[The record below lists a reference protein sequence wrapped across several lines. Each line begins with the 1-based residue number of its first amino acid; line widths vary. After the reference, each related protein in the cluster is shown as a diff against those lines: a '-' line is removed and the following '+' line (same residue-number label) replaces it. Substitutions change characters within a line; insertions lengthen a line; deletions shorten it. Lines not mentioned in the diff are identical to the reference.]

1 MSATTATTIAMPVT
15 SIVTKQFENAALAV
29 SKQHIEVL
37 AKHYGFDFN
46 EALALLP
53 EVQVEVKKMERKSKA
68 AASSDATDS
77 STSSKEK
84 VKAIPL
90 PWMGLVN
97 PGCCQGIVFNYGLFN
112 QCQKKK
118 VADSLYCTACKK
130 DADAE
135 STGVP
140 KCGNVNARMAVGWQE
155 YKDSKGRSPTDYNK
169 VLHKLKTTLDAAI
182 EYAAT
187 QGRIIPE
194 CYTAAGEY
202 VAPVKGGK
210 AVVATADG
218 EASIASSTNK
228 GKKLTPEEKEKRAAD
243 RKAASE
249 AKAAAEADKKK
260 YTATAKSFADIGKT
274 LEEIMAEGVPQDI
287 AELAIKKHQ
296 DMLAKKAE
304 IAAKRALDKAT
315 KKAEPKAAKAV
326 EAQAVASVVQTQ
338 TVAAASAV
346 PEVATKVM
354 RITINGTVVKKGT
367 PGGDYLRDSNNV
379 VYSAATSEP
388 IGNWDVT
395 SNKII
400 FNAPSEEVE
409 EEEYETI

>member
-1 MSATTATTIAMPVT
+1 MSASAAAATTITMPVT
-15 SIVTKQFENAALAV
+15 SIVTKQFENAAIAV
-29 SKQHIEVL
+29 SKQHIEFL
-37 AKHYGFDFN
+37 SKHYGFDLN
-46 EALALLP
+46 EALSLLP
-53 EVQVEVKKMERKSKA
+53 EVQVEVKKMERKAKA
-68 AASSDATDS
+68 ASDS

-97 PGCCQGIVFNYGLFN
+97 PDCCQGIVFNYGLFN

-118 VADSLYCTACKK
+118 ADDNMYCTACQK
-130 DADAE
+130 DADSE
-135 STGVP
+135 SSGVP

-155 YKDSKGRSPTDYNK
+155 YKDSKGRSPIDYNK
-169 VLHKLKTTLDAAI
+169 VLNKLKTTLAAAI

-202 VAPVKGGK
+202 VAPVKGAKK
-210 AVVATADG
+210 AVVAADG
-218 EASIASSTNK
+218 EASVASSSK
-228 GKKLTPEEKEKRAAD
+228 GKRLTPEEKEKRAAD

-260 YTATAKSFADIGKT
+260 YAATAKSFADIGKT
-274 LEEIMAEGVPQDI
+274 LEEIMAEGVPQEI

-304 IAAKRALDKAT
+304 TAAKRALDKEA
-315 KKAEPKAAKAV
+315 KKAETKATKEAPIQ
-326 EAQAVASVVQTQ
+326 AQAQVQVAQAQ
-338 TVAAASAV
+338 VAAAPAA

-379 VYSAATSEP
+379 VYSASTSEP

-400 FNAPSEEVE
+400 FNEPTQEVE
-409 EEEYETI
+409 EEDYETI